1 MSPWNRSFNRFNE
14 KIHFGGTLGN
24 PSGFHGNQYNE
35 KSVNSVNDMPI
46 RNSIFSPVSPIKIPS
61 LQEKKIRQARSFQN
75 ERLSRSLKR
84 KSFDKSKEI
93 NCFSLPFAERDEELT
108 KFSNGLISEIPYET
122 ISPKNRK
129 KKKNFV
135 EKENKSFYSSNES
148 INLNV
153 ESLNINNLDDS
164 ANVDE
169 MVVEIDTTPK
179 LWNEVS
185 YKPQHNEVTFPY
197 GKSTNGNTC
206 SELFIPKDEEN
217 DDNSDEGSVIQIL
230 SPIKIKNIPCLFN
243 VEGVIDLDDNEDD
256 VEYNKKLNLYPSQD
270 NLENQ
275 SPMDYNFPFSQ
286 LNNKDYYEMFD
297 KKSTDE
303 NDVNFCGG
311 SKKWSDFIDTRNE
324 ETGID
329 ILNDDIFS
337 YSSGEDSIVPETQ
350 FSLLSDKKPQYSLE
364 PVKCFFEPPSQI
376 FKADQNESLMNLR
389 CNQRRGRPSR
399 RLKPRQNYKWSW
411 LHDSFTDYLNKSYTE
426 TQRQNH
432 DMIVNSDLPKIEFSL
447 ISSFPIWGIIFFK
460 PSKDK
465 IKENKIA
472 VICPSSNARN
482 IRMNC
487 ECILKIYP
495 KYNFVVYSPYSKVI
509 INPIIN
515 IL

>member
-14 KIHFGGTLGN
+14 KICFGGTLKN
-24 PSGFHGNQYNE
+24 PSGFRGNQYNE
-35 KSVNSVNDMPI
+35 SSVNSVNNTPI
-46 RNSIFSPVSPIKIPS
+46 GNSLFSPVSPIRIPS
-61 LQEKKIRQARSFQN
+61 LQVKKIRQARSFQN

-84 KSFDKSKEI
+84 KSFDKYKEN
-93 NCFSLPFAERDEELT
+93 NCLSFPFTERDEALA
-108 KFSNGLISEIPYET
+108 KISNGLISELPYET
-122 ISPKNRK
+122 MSPKNRK
-129 KKKNFV
+129 KKKGFV
-135 EKENKSFYSSNES
+135 EQNNKSFHSSNES

-164 ANVDE
+164 VNVDE
-169 MVVEIDTTPK
+169 MVVESDATPK
-179 LWNEVS
+179 FWNEVS
-185 YKPQHNEVTFPY
+185 FKPQNDEISFLY
-197 GKSTNGNTC
+197 GKSTNDNTC
-206 SELFIPKDEEN
+206 SEFLTPKDDRN
-217 DDNSDEGSVIQIL
+217 DDSSDEGSIIQIL
-230 SPIKIKNIPCLFN
+230 SPIKIRNTQYLFN
-243 VEGVIDLDDNEDD
+243 IEGVSNLDDNEDD
-256 VEYNKKLNLYPSQD
+256 TEYNRKLNSYPSQD

-275 SPMDYNFPFSQ
+275 SPVNYNFAFSQ
-286 LNNKDYYEMFD
+286 LKNRDCYEMSD
-297 KKSTDE
+297 KKSTVEDDADFNE
-303 NDVNFCGG
+303 C
-311 SKKWSDFIDTRNE
+311 SKKWSNLIGIGNEGTEIDTV
-324 ETGID
+324 
-329 ILNDDIFS
+329 NDGTFS
-337 YSSGEDSIVPETQ
+337 YSSDEDSIVPETQ
-350 FSLLSDKKPQYSLE
+350 FSLLSDKKPQYPSE
-364 PVKCFFEPPSQI
+364 PVQCFFEPPSQI
-376 FKADQNESLMNLR
+376 FKADQNESIMNLK

-432 DMIVNSDLPKIEFSL
+432 DMIVNSNLLRIEISL

-465 IKENKIA
+465 MKENNVA